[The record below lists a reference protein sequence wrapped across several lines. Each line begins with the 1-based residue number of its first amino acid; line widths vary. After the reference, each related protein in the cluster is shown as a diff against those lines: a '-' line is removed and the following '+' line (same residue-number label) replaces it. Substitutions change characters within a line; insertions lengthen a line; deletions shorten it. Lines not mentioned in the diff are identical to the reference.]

1 MNIALLLAG
10 GIGSRMQSDVPK
22 QYIKV
27 NERMMITYSLETLVN
42 SSLIDRIVIVA
53 EVEWRELILADA
65 GIHGI
70 STEKINSFAIPGF
83 NRQASILNGLQ
94 NILYE
99 KNGKVWQED
108 IGIDDTVMIHD
119 ASKPLLKQSEMNEC
133 FAMLKNHDGVVSVF
147 PTNDSIYFSEGRALK
162 VSDWKKTFI
171 GHRSEVFHLGKY
183 YQANVSLMPDRLFS
197 VSSSTEPAI
206 VAGMDIVMRLGDKNN
221 FQITNQDDL
230 DRFCHILN
238 KEH

>member
-1 MNIALLLAG
+1 M
-10 GIGSRMQSDVPK
+10 
-22 QYIKV
+22 
-27 NERMMITYSLETLVN
+27 TSLT
-42 SSLIDRIVIVA
+42 
-53 EVEWRELILADA
+53 
-65 GIHGI
+65 
-70 STEKINSFAIPGF
+70 
-83 NRQASILNGLQ
+83 
-94 NILYE
+94 
-99 KNGKVWQED
+99 
-108 IGIDDTVMIHD
+108 
-119 ASKPLLKQSEMNEC
+119 
-133 FAMLKNHDGVVSVF
+133 VVSVF

-171 GHRSEVFHLGKY
+171 GHTPEVFHLGKY